1 MSMDDPSKGCTM
13 PELRNVN
20 VDEALAIVS
29 GGALLLD
36 VREDNEWDAGH
47 AADAIHIALSEV
59 PDHLDDLTKDR
70 LIVCVCRSGV
80 RSARAATFL
89 IQNGYDAINL
99 EGGMLAWAE
108 QGEPLT
114 GDVESPSVI

>member
-1 MSMDDPSKGCTM
+1 
-13 PELRNVN
+13 
-20 VDEALAIVS
+20 
-29 GGALLLD
+29 
-36 VREDNEWDAGH
+36 
-47 AADAIHIALSEV
+47 
-59 PDHLDDLTKDR
+59 LTKGR
-70 LIVCVCRSGV
+70 VIVCVCRSGV

-89 IQNGYDAINL
+89 VQNGYDAINL